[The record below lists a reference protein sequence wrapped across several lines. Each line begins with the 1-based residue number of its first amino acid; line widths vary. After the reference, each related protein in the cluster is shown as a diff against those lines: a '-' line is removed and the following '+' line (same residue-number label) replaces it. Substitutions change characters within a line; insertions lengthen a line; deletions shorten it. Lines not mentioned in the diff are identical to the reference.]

1 MMGYDG
7 KTSAIWDMNGRLWNM
22 NGILLGESS
31 INGEIIENCTSS
43 IYIQIGIFMGYVMG
57 YVLGCIGMYWDII
70 DI

>member
-7 KTSAIWDMNGRLWNM
+7 KTSAIWDINGRLWNM

-43 IYIQIGIFMGYVMG
+43 IYIGIFMGYSWDMSWD
-57 YVLGCIGMYWDII
+57 MYWDVLGYN
-70 DI
+70 

>member
-43 IYIQIGIFMGYVMG
+43 IYIYIDRDIHGICHGI
-57 YVLGCIGMYWDII
+57 CIGMYWDII

>member
-43 IYIQIGIFMGYVMG
+43 IYIYRQGYSWDMSWD
-57 YVLGCIGMYWDII
+57 MYWDVLGYN
-70 DI
+70 

>member
-7 KTSAIWDMNGRLWNM
+7 KTSAIWDINGRLWNM

-43 IYIQIGIFMGYVMG
+43 IYIYRDIHGIFMGYDMG
-57 YVLGCIGMYWDII
+57 YVLGCIGI
-70 DI
+70 